1 MPADLGSASWGPGDV
16 TPSPG
21 NAEALAAIAAITGQ
35 SLSSATEMFR
45 AARTF
50 RPDEA
55 LADPAD
61 VQRAVDR
68 LCTRVGLAP
77 ALTHDHRE
85 HHIRTLRELV
95 SGSAPAVTRGDLSTW
110 DELLRSTPEKIP
122 TVLRE
127 PVVLPD
133 MPEYQHAMWT
143 TLLDFEETDPPPW
156 VLVGGQM
163 TALQLVEHGST
174 AHRPTDDGDL
184 VVGVWTRRDAL
195 RGTTTYLTGRGFAE
209 RSTGDGFG
217 YRFTRGRTT
226 IDVMIPE
233 GFDRQRRYPTT
244 GSGRRGLQADGGNQA
259 LTRAERLPVRLDDR
273 VGYVRRPT
281 LLGSLVAKARAWIV
295 DLREPE
301 RHAQDLI
308 AMTEIALRDPRAVV
322 GHARPDDRRAVR
334 AALRALPP
342 DHRLWR
348 AAEDPA
354 ATYALLA
361 RLARPPD

>member
-1 MPADLGSASWGPGDV
+1 MTPG
-16 TPSPG
+16 PG

-35 SLSSATEMFR
+35 SLSSATEIFR
-45 AARTF
+45 TARAS

-55 LADPAD
+55 PAD
-61 VQRAVDR
+61 AADVERAVDR

-77 ALTHDHRE
+77 ALMHDDRD
-85 HHIRTLRELV
+85 HHIRALRELI
-95 SGSAPAVTRGDLSTW
+95 ADNTPAVTRGDLSTW
-110 DELLRSTPEKIP
+110 EELLRSTPEKIP

-127 PVVLPD
+127 PVELPD

-163 TALQLVEHGST
+163 TALQLVEHGSP

-209 RSTGDGFG
+209 QSTSDGFG

-259 LTRAERLPVRLDDR
+259 LTRAERLPIRLDDR

-281 LLGSLVAKARAWIV
+281 LLGSLVAKARAWTV
-295 DLREPE
+295 DLRDPE

-308 AMTEIALRDPRAVV
+308 AMSEVALRDPRAVI
-322 GHARPDDRRAVR
+322 GQARPDDRRAVR
-334 AALRALPP
+334 AALRALPA

-354 ATYALLA
+354 ATYALLE
-361 RLARPPD
+361 RMARPPD